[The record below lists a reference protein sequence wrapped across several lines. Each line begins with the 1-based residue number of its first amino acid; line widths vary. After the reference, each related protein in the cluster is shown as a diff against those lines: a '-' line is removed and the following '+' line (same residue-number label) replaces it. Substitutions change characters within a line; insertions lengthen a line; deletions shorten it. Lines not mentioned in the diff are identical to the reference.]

1 MVGSLRAVSDEL
13 AARVEAFV
21 ADFHQRWVRHG
32 KPPTGSSFNPAD
44 YDRWV
49 RELSALIDVHGVPGG
64 STGAEGVM
72 SSSPAHDP
80 ACERI
85 AAVEVDGDEGVARS
99 IMEAG
104 AQTTYH
110 EYRLVR
116 RGGEWRIAAILSFL
130 DPPGAPLVGETVAAR
145 LLAGATEDAPL
156 SDIDPDLELD
166 LPALFSAGRQ
176 VVFLGKPGTIEVTLL
191 GEITCDMGVLTV
203 RDFGYGE
210 FALEPLRRRVP
221 AGSHPVE
228 VATVDRTNVA
238 LRMRLSELTP
248 VSWHPATRT
257 DGSHVVGVDYGNV
270 AILDLASLVRCEA
283 QHVEELFETQAQ
295 RLSTAPGTVFSLR
308 GEATNAVMVT
318 SGYGDGGYPCYWGV
332 AADGTLAA
340 LVVDFL
346 VLGEAKTST
355 ITVPWRTGPVA
366 APELVAYDLAV
377 TEEGGSFTVAYR
389 GDDIY
394 KIRVLAPDGV
404 VLLDGDRLG
413 ISVTGDR
420 HSQTW
425 RPMAPPPPGSVLEV
439 TVDNGYRH
447 T

>member
-1 MVGSLRAVSDEL
+1 
-13 AARVEAFV
+13 
-21 ADFHQRWVRHG
+21 
-32 KPPTGSSFNPAD
+32 
-44 YDRWV
+44 
-49 RELSALIDVHGVPGG
+49 
-64 STGAEGVM
+64 M

-85 AAVEVDGDEGVARS
+85 TAVEVRGDEAVVRS
-99 IMEAG
+99 IMDIG

-116 RGGEWRIAAILSFL
+116 RGGEWRIGAILSFL
-130 DPPGAPLVGETVAAR
+130 DPPDAPLVDETEAAR

-156 SDIDPDLELD
+156 SNVDPDLELD
-166 LPALFSAGRQ
+166 LPALFSAGRR
-176 VVFLGKPGTIEVTLL
+176 VVFFDKPGTIEVTLL
-191 GEITCDMGVLTV
+191 GEITCEMGVLAV

-210 FALEPLRRRVP
+210 FDLEPLCRRVP
-221 AGSHPVE
+221 AGSYPVE

-257 DGSHVVGVDYGNV
+257 GGSHVVGVDYGNV

-283 QHVEELFETQAQ
+283 QHVEKLFETQAQ
-295 RLSTAPGTVFSLR
+295 RLSNAPGTVFSLS

-332 AADGTLAA
+332 AFDGTLAA

-346 VLGEAKTST
+346 VLAEAKTST
-355 ITVPWRTGPVA
+355 IAVPWRTGPAA
-366 APELVAYDLAV
+366 APELVAYDLAI
-377 TEEGGSFTVAYR
+377 TEEGGWFTVAYR
-389 GDDIY
+389 GEDIH

-413 ISVTGDR
+413 LSVSGDR
-420 HSQTW
+420 RSQTW
-425 RPMAPPPPGSVLEV
+425 RPAAPPPPGSVLEV